1 MKISIITTTLNSEKT
16 LPYTLSSV
24 FEQTY
29 KKIEHI
35 IVDGGST
42 DKTLDI
48 IKKHKVKNKKFFY
61 YKKSSIY
68 EALNLGIKK
77 STGDYVLILNSD
89 DILEASNTIEKV
101 TRFLQNKSKD
111 LIVLGSVTYFNNN
124 EFNKI
129 NRYYSPKKFNPWM
142 MIFGSMPPHPGAFT
156 PISIAKNNL
165 YNKEFSIAAD
175 FDFFLR
181 TLYLKKYR
189 YQIIR
194 LNITRMKTGGI
205 SGKNL
210 LSHLKSSNEIF
221 RSLKINKIYSNI
233 LFIYLRFLIKILQ
246 IYVFSR
252 KVKNKYKI
260 NNYYKKLI
268 KFDFKILTNIK
279 KLDWGKNFVL
289 SALNLAFLGSM
300 FVKEVRLYKELIH
313 WPDGIFAKKIST
325 SLNKTPGRMILGNLK
340 INQNIKRIIV
350 LGNLHNTSRNYLK
363 RKFNKPIINY
373 PLFYGDIKKIIKDFK
388 FKIKKQ
394 DLCFITLPTPKQ
406 EQLAEFIALKSKNFK
421 IICIGG
427 SLNIAS
433 GVEIEVPKLLQ
444 KYEFIWRLRY
454 ETSRRLVRLIKTFYH
469 YLLGKYI
476 FKIYNDKTYEILK

>member
-1 MKISIITTTLNSEKT
+1 
-16 LPYTLSSV
+16 
-24 FEQTY
+24 
-29 KKIEHI
+29 
-35 IVDGGST
+35 
-42 DKTLDI
+42 
-48 IKKHKVKNKKFFY
+48 
-61 YKKSSIY
+61 
-68 EALNLGIKK
+68 
-77 STGDYVLILNSD
+77 
-89 DILEASNTIEKV
+89 
-101 TRFLQNKSKD
+101 
-111 LIVLGSVTYFNNN
+111 
-124 EFNKI
+124 
-129 NRYYSPKKFNPWM
+129 
-142 MIFGSMPPHPGAFT
+142 
-156 PISIAKNNL
+156 
-165 YNKEFSIAAD
+165 
-175 FDFFLR
+175 
-181 TLYLKKYR
+181 
-189 YQIIR
+189 
-194 LNITRMKTGGI
+194 
-205 SGKNL
+205 
-210 LSHLKSSNEIF
+210 
-221 RSLKINKIYSNI
+221 
-233 LFIYLRFLIKILQ
+233 
-246 IYVFSR
+246 
-252 KVKNKYKI
+252 
-260 NNYYKKLI
+260 
-268 KFDFKILTNIK
+268 
-279 KLDWGKNFVL
+279 
-289 SALNLAFLGSM
+289 M

>member
-16 LPYTLSSV
+16 LAYTLSSV
-24 FEQTY
+24 FVQTY

-61 YKKSSIY
+61 YKNSSIY

-77 STGDYVLILNSD
+77 STGDYILILNSD
-89 DILEASNTIEKV
+89 DILEASNTIEKA
-101 TRFLQNKSKD
+101 TKFLQNKKKD

-124 EFNKI
+124 QFNTI
-129 NRYYSPKKFNPWM
+129 NRYYNPKKFKPWM
-142 MIFGSMPPHPGAFT
+142 MIFGTMPPHPGAFI
-156 PISIAKNNL
+156 PRSIAKNNL
-165 YNKEFSIAAD
+165 YNKEFLIAAD

-181 TLYLKKYR
+181 TLNIKKYK

-210 LSHLKSSNEIF
+210 LSHLNSSNEIIH
-221 RSLKINKIYSNI
+221 SLKINKIYSNI
-233 LFIYLRFLIKILQ
+233 LFVYLRFISKIFQ
-246 IYVFSR
+246 IYLFNKR
-252 KVKNKYKI
+252 AKNKYYI

-268 KFDFKILTNIK
+268 EFDFKILTNIK
-279 KLDWGKNFVL
+279 KLDWSKNFVL

-300 FVKEVRLYKELIH
+300 FTKEVRLYKELIH
-313 WPDGIFAKKIST
+313 WPDGVFARKIDTFLYKK
-325 SLNKTPGRMILGNLK
+325 PGRVILKNLK
-340 INQNIKRIIV
+340 INQNIKRIVI
-350 LGNLHNTSRNYLK
+350 LGYLDNRSRNYLEK
-363 RKFNKPIINY
+363 KFNKPIINY
-373 PLFYGDIKKIIKDFK
+373 SLFYGDIKKIIKNFK

-406 EQLAEFIALKSKNFK
+406 EQLAEFIASKNKNFK

-433 GVEIEVPKLLQ
+433 GVETQVPKLLQ

-454 ETSRRLVRLIKTFYH
+454 ETLRRLNRLIKTFYY
-469 YLLGKYI
+469 YLIGKYI
-476 FKIYNDKTYEILK
+476 FKIYNNKSYEILK

>member
-16 LPYTLSSV
+16 LAYTLSSV

-48 IKKHKVKNKKFFY
+48 IKKHKFKNKKIIHF
-61 YKKSSIY
+61 KNSSIY
-68 EALNLGIKK
+68 EAINLGIKK

-89 DILEASNTIEKV
+89 DILEESNVIEKV
-101 TRFLQNKSKD
+101 AKFVENKEKK
-111 LIVLGSVTYFNNN
+111 IILGSVTYFNDN
-124 EFNKI
+124 EFELI
-129 NRYYSPKKFNPWM
+129 NRYYSAKKFKTWM
-142 MIFGSMPPHPGAFT
+142 MIFGIMPPHPGAFIPT
-156 PISIAKNNL
+156 SIAKNNL
-165 YNKEFSIAAD
+165 YNKEFKIAAD

-181 TLYLKKYR
+181 TLKLKKYSYR
-189 YQIIR
+189 IIR

-210 LSHLKSSNEIF
+210 FSYIKSSNEILH
-221 RSLKINKIYSNI
+221 SLKINKVYSNI
-233 LFIYLRFLIKILQ
+233 LIVYLRFISKIFQ
-246 IYVFSR
+246 IYLF
-252 KVKNKYKI
+252 KKKNKIKYKI

-268 KFDFKILTNIK
+268 EVDFKILTDIK
-279 KLDWGKNFVL
+279 KLDWTKNFVL

-313 WPDGIFAKKIST
+313 WPDGIFAKKINIF
-325 SLNKTPGRMILGNLK
+325 LNKIPGRIILKNLK
-340 INQNIKRIIV
+340 INKNIKRIIV
-350 LGNLHNTSRNYLK
+350 LGYLHKTSRNYLEK
-363 RKFNKPIINY
+363 KFKKPVINY
-373 PLFYGDIKKIIKDFK
+373 SLFFGDIKKIIKNFR

-406 EQLAEFIALKSKNFK
+406 EQLAEFIVSKNKNFK

-433 GVEIEVPKLLQ
+433 GVEIKVPELLK

-454 ETSRRLVRLIKTFYH
+454 ETSRRFIRLLKTFYC
-469 YLLGKYI
+469 YLVGKYI
-476 FKIYNDKTYEILK
+476 YRIYNNKTFKII